1 MFQQKQIDM
10 TTLEISIRD
19 ARVAQN
25 IINDMRHLN
34 GLVNW
39 TSTTSL
45 EIEDEELAED
55 LVEELERLEIEV
67 ECYY

>member
-1 MFQQKQIDM
+1 M

>member
-1 MFQQKQIDM
+1 M

-19 ARVAQN
+19 ARNAQM
-25 IINDMRHLN
+25 IINDMRYWN

-39 TSTTSL
+39 TSTTTL
-45 EIEDEELAED
+45 EVEDDVLAED
-55 LVEELERLEIEV
+55 LVEELTRLEIEV